1 MSVYLY
7 LVRHGQTVAN
17 ATNTHAGH
25 LDSPLTELGRE
36 QAAASAHLLT
46 GIDFDTVFSS
56 DLVRAKDTCA
66 IFLPHHS
73 PILRPDIRE
82 ISVGALENQN
92 RVTAREKYGDT
103 HIATMQNF
111 DYSAFGGESYQEF
124 SQRVLGFLNEVA
136 TGQHGKHVI
145 AFCHGGIIHVA
156 VRHVL
161 NCAEQLP
168 PLAVT
173 NCSVSVLHFN
183 GQKWFL
189 RAFNRTPDLP
199 Q

>member
-46 GIDFDTVFSS
+46 RIDFDTVFSS

-124 SQRVLGFLNEVA
+124 SKRVLGFLNEVA

-145 AFCHGGIIHVA
+145 AFCHGA
-156 VRHVL
+156 L
-161 NCAEQLP
+161 FTWQFA
-168 PLAVT
+168 T
-173 NCSVSVLHFN
+173 F
-183 GQKWFL
+183 
-189 RAFNRTPDLP
+189 
-199 Q
+199 